1 MHSAFGVISASC
13 RAFLYCADSLYANGL
28 SRFTRSPTHVMHP
41 NTRPWTVTAPALLLA
56 LVGVCAPLAVVWTTP
71 TRGLDPRTVALTG
84 GVVCLLAALLL
95 WRRLCRAAQ
104 LQADL
109 DEARRQLSA
118 ERAARKQ
125 EEAAAALRY
134 AELERQAQDERAE
147 LEVLYA
153 TAPIGLCVLD
163 RELRWLRI
171 NGHLAE
177 LNGFPA
183 SAHLGHSVY
192 DLLPDLAPQAR
203 QIIHQVMDS
212 GEPLHG
218 VEVRGE
224 TPARP
229 GQERIWI
236 EHFNPLRNRHGEV
249 IAVNVVCQEV
259 TEQVRAETALLEA
272 DRRKDEFLATL
283 AHELRNPLAPLRSGL
298 DILQRTPAGSAAALR
313 AQEMMARQLGHMV
326 HLIDDLMDVS
336 RIRTG
341 KLELRRRRVA
351 LQEVI
356 DTAMESSRPRLDAAH
371 HRLTVSVPA
380 EPLAVDADPV
390 RLAQVLSNLV
400 NNAAKYTSPGGRI
413 EITAQAV
420 DDRARIQVTDNGMGI
435 PPSMLPHV
443 FDLFTQ
449 VGHHAEH
456 AQGGLGIGLAL
467 ARQLVALHGGS
478 LEAHS
483 AGPGQGSTFTILL
496 PRQPGVS
503 HMATQPP
510 VPPPP
515 SAVTAPAPSP
525 ILIDRAALP
534 LRVLI
539 ADDNLDAGATLAML
553 LELEGAVT
561 RTVGN
566 GPAALAELEA
576 FQPHLLFCDIGMP
589 GLDGHEVARRVRADP
604 THQRTV
610 LIAVSGW
617 GSDHD
622 KQHAREAGFDG
633 HLTKPVDA
641 DSLRALLRAHG
652 LPG

>member
-1 MHSAFGVISASC
+1 
-13 RAFLYCADSLYANGL
+13 
-28 SRFTRSPTHVMHP
+28 
-41 NTRPWTVTAPALLLA
+41 
-56 LVGVCAPLAVVWTTP
+56 
-71 TRGLDPRTVALTG
+71 
-84 GVVCLLAALLL
+84 
-95 WRRLCRAAQ
+95 
-104 LQADL
+104 
-109 DEARRQLSA
+109 
-118 ERAARKQ
+118 
-125 EEAAAALRY
+125 
-134 AELERQAQDERAE
+134 
-147 LEVLYA
+147 
-153 TAPIGLCVLD
+153 
-163 RELRWLRI
+163 
-171 NGHLAE
+171 
-177 LNGFPA
+177 
-183 SAHLGHSVY
+183 
-192 DLLPDLAPQAR
+192 
-203 QIIHQVMDS
+203 
-212 GEPLHG
+212 
-218 VEVRGE
+218 
-224 TPARP
+224 
-229 GQERIWI
+229 
-236 EHFNPLRNRHGEV
+236 
-249 IAVNVVCQEV
+249 
-259 TEQVRAETALLEA
+259 
-272 DRRKDEFLATL
+272 
-283 AHELRNPLAPLRSGL
+283 
-298 DILQRTPAGSAAALR
+298 
-313 AQEMMARQLGHMV
+313 MMARQLGHMV

-510 VPPPP
+510 VPTPP

-566 GPAALAELEA
+566 GP
-576 FQPHLLFCDIGMP
+576 
-589 GLDGHEVARRVRADP
+589 
-604 THQRTV
+604 
-610 LIAVSGW
+610 
-617 GSDHD
+617 
-622 KQHAREAGFDG
+622 
-633 HLTKPVDA
+633 
-641 DSLRALLRAHG
+641 
-652 LPG
+652 LP